1 MQLWPSG
8 NRMMWLS
15 ARASPWRLTWWD
27 PKWGL
32 VEREDMVPG
41 LFCSSSHHHLPPLCP
56 EARTRYYQRSTLVYG
71 ASLPLQWARRGM
83 LPTGVTLGN
92 QLKRLRGLNTALV
105 SYHLFVVFVPWCIAY
120 LYHYI
125 FVFVSLWDGSKILS
139 AFDLIPPPP
148 ELQSRI
154 RGPPHEQTKHLHFSF
169 QPAIFYW
176 NIMVFDN
183 VVKKCYSGSGHF
195 TLIQISETKKTE
207 TIPPPAKLVVF
218 CDFSNG

>member
-1 MQLWPSG
+1 MPFSPLDLNVSWLSFIIINVSIYLALLYLFHLVERSMQLWPSG

-15 ARASPWRLTWWD
+15 ARASPWRLTCWD

-83 LPTGVTLGN
+83 LAAGVT
-92 QLKRLRGLNTALV
+92 LKRLRGLSTALV

-120 LYHYI
+120 LYHNI
-125 FVFVSLWDGSKILS
+125 FVFVSLWDGSKI
-139 AFDLIPPPP
+139 
-148 ELQSRI
+148 
-154 RGPPHEQTKHLHFSF
+154 
-169 QPAIFYW
+169 
-176 NIMVFDN
+176 
-183 VVKKCYSGSGHF
+183 
-195 TLIQISETKKTE
+195 
-207 TIPPPAKLVVF
+207 
-218 CDFSNG
+218 